1 MNSQHDSDSLTGRT
15 EKLCE
20 TIIDALH
27 ELRSATSEPVTPS
40 TLGRSLIR
48 HGSYLDRLNAT
59 ARSAGFQGDSVDIEP
74 YVRRLQKFQLEIL
87 RVFRDS
93 FSEAT
98 GPRPEE
104 LSILVGK
111 EMHIAEVLQLNG
123 EILDFIKEVSRKVS
137 FQQKD
142 LVDLISE
149 VTRNLVEI
157 ENFVSVAYS
166 NASEVYRGSEA
177 FAETL
182 ENNMQE
188 ITASLQTTHSTDE
201 LKSLIASKLDGIK
214 EKSRKKLQAD
224 AKQLMKLAGQIK
236 ELKLQLKSMRTQIS
250 KVQRKAEQMEQV
262 SLIDT
267 VTGIANRRG
276 YQKYIRQ
283 KWAEYKLTKVTFSI
297 LIIDIDNFKN
307 INDVFG
313 HWAGDKCLAQL
324 AKRLKVNLR
333 GTDFLARCGGDE
345 FIIVLPETEAQGA
358 ETVAQKMCEHVR
370 QTRFLFRGERIP
382 LTISIGVSTVKKT
395 DQSINTTFERAD
407 RGLYKT
413 KENGRN
419 CVSVVMLNFTVHSL
433 QCHVFC
439 TSNTSTAPF

>member
-1 MNSQHDSDSLTGRT
+1 MNAQHDSDAFTDRT
-15 EKLCE
+15 ERLCE

-40 TLGRSLIR
+40 LLSKSLIKR
-48 HGSYLDRLNAT
+48 GSYLDTLNAT
-59 ARSAGFQGDSVDIEP
+59 ARSAGLQDDSEDIEP
-74 YVRRLQKFQLEIL
+74 HVKRLQEFQLEIL
-87 RVFRDS
+87 RVFREA

-104 LSILVGK
+104 LSTMVRNAV
-111 EMHIAEVLQLNG
+111 HIAGVLKLNG
-123 EILDFIKEVSRKVS
+123 LILDFITEVSDKVS
-137 FQQKD
+137 FRQRD

-149 VTRNLVEI
+149 VTRNLVEV
-157 ENFVSVAYS
+157 ENFVTAFYS
-166 NASEVYRGSEA
+166 NASEVYRGNKA
-177 FAETL
+177 FADTL

-188 ITASLQTTHSTDE
+188 ISASLQATHSTDE

-214 EKSRKKLQAD
+214 EKSKKKLQAD
-224 AKQLMKLAGQIK
+224 ARQLRKLAGEIK
-236 ELKLQLKSMRTQIS
+236 ELKLQLKAMRAQIS
-250 KVQRKAEQMEQV
+250 KAHRRADQMEQV
-262 SLIDT
+262 SLLDT

-276 YQKYIRQ
+276 YQKYIRE
-283 KWAEYKLTKVTFSI
+283 KWAEYKLKREAFSI
-297 LIIDIDNFKN
+297 LMVDIDNFKS

-324 AKRLKVNLR
+324 AKRLKVNLL

-345 FIIVLPETEAQGA
+345 FIVVLPKTEAKGA
-358 ETVAQKMCEHVR
+358 ETVAQKLCEHVR

-382 LTISIGVSTVKKT
+382 LTISIGVSTVRES
-395 DQSINTTFERAD
+395 DHGINSMFERAD

-419 CVSVVMLNFTVHSL
+419 CVSVV
-433 QCHVFC
+433 
-439 TSNTSTAPF
+439 

>member
-1 MNSQHDSDSLTGRT
+1 MNSEHDSDSLTGRT
-15 EKLCE
+15 ERLCE

-27 ELRSATSEPVTPS
+27 ELRSNKREPVTPS
-40 TLGRSLIR
+40 MLSRSLIN
-48 HGSYLDRLNAT
+48 HGSYLDTLHAT
-59 ARSAGFQGDSVDIEP
+59 ARSAGFQGDPVDIDH
-74 YVRRLQKFQLEIL
+74 YARRLQKFQLEIL
-87 RVFRDS
+87 RVFRDA

-104 LSILVGK
+104 LSILVRK

-123 EILDFIKEVSRKVS
+123 QILDFITEVSGKVS
-137 FQQKD
+137 FRQKD
-142 LVDLISE
+142 LVALISE

-157 ENFVSVAYS
+157 ENFVTAAYS
-166 NASEVYRGSEA
+166 NASEVHRGNEA

-188 ITASLQTTHSTDE
+188 ITASLQTTLNVDE
-201 LKSLIASKLDGIK
+201 LKSLITSKLDGIK

-224 AKQLMKLAGQIK
+224 AKQLMKLAEQIK
-236 ELKLQLKSMRTQIS
+236 ELKLQLRSMRTQIS
-250 KVQRKAEQMEQV
+250 KAHRRAEQMEQV

-283 KWAEYKLTKVTFSI
+283 KWAEYKLTEVAFSM
-297 LIIDIDNFKN
+297 LIVDIDNFKS

-313 HWAGDKCLAQL
+313 HWAGDKCLALL

-345 FIIVLPETEAQGA
+345 FIMVLPETEAEGA

-382 LTISIGVSTVKKT
+382 LTISIGVSTVKKM
-395 DQSINTTFERAD
+395 DQSISATFERAD

-413 KENGRN
+413 KENGRDR
-419 CVSVVMLNFTVHSL
+419 VSVI
-433 QCHVFC
+433 
-439 TSNTSTAPF
+439 